1 MGKIIGH
8 FALALQGFCKVKAPN
23 NCAFLSVAEHSSG
36 DNVVYTWLNS
46 EHSESAIVEYN
57 FYCAFTGE
65 QLPEQVRNVAQYIGT
80 IQRKNGLVVHVFL
93 LEKF

>member
-8 FALALQGFCKVKAPN
+8 FALALQGFCKVKAPH

-36 DNVVYTWLNS
+36 DNVVYGVVNGGAQQLLDYS
-46 EHSESAIVEYN
+46 

-80 IQRKNGLVVHVFL
+80 IQRKDGLVVHVFQL
-93 LEKF
+93 GKF

>member
-36 DNVVYTWLNS
+36 ANVVYTWLN
-46 EHSESAIVEYN
+46 EGAQQLVEYN

-80 IQRKNGLVVHVFL
+80 IQRKDGLVVHVFQ

>member
-46 EHSESAIVEYN
+46 EHNESAIVEYN

-65 QLPEQVRNVAQYIGT
+65 QLPEQVRTVAQYVGT

>member
-36 DNVVYTWLNS
+36 DNVVYTWFNS
-46 EHSESAIVEYN
+46 GAQQLVDYN

-80 IQRKNGLVVHVFL
+80 IQRKDGLVAHVFQ